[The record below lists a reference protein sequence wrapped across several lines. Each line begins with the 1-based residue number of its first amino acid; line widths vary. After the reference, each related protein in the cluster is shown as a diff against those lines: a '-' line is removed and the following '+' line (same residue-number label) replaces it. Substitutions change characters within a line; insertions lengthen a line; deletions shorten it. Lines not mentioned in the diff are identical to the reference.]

1 MIWIVFLIIITH
13 SYISDHRQILGVEST
28 YSINNNQITIYV
40 NITDGNSRYIPQG
53 MMGIFRYTL
62 SDGTERACYFQ
73 IGNNGYVTLNVGQ
86 FRSANYYLLPFSAE
100 LASNPSINN
109 PYIEFEV
116 KFMTPPGESLNPCA
130 GSPTN
135 INMDMIPSPSGV
147 DWRVWYRTQG
157 KLFNIFTGLNFSG
170 SQNNDALTILFLALL
185 GLGGLWLSKNP
196 GFLGWLDFS
205 KFIYNPNDA
214 YRIGLY
220 ANKGNVGFAPDNI
233 MTIQDEAEK
242 ELTQKSVVQ
251 SIGETY
257 TKTNVLVGQTSN
269 ALVKVGDFLDR
280 AVLNENVNKSTNK
293 KRSESTV
300 PEDLM
305 SENTTEQ
312 EQKESTQPIA
322 EEESGKTSNF
332 EEQSGFGFKRVAYE
346 ISGIIS
352 APFKFI
358 NDLLLW
364 VDNKIDEFVNS
375 LLSIETASKKVV
387 DRTTDSTERN
397 QEKTETKITHFG
409 AFLTAL
415 SLTIQHFTKGTLLAY
430 AGLDLR
436 TIEHFQLAM
445 KAATGDLGREM
456 IQALKE
462 ASRKTSKINPL
473 MYMLIRSEAALE
485 KLAYAFNVKFLQE
498 FNAKKGIDGAFNNAM
513 KAHYQLVEIMLRG
526 EGRVDELLSNHVIE
540 NTWNLMMLGVATEDP
555 FFESYVL
562 EAFQSASLNSINS
575 RMVEQAQ
582 QNYNNA
588 LKTLSGIDQQ
598 LQLEGESTEGIE
610 DRKREVAEQLVY
622 SGLILLVNGKITLED
637 FKKNLEKAGV
647 QIISRENYETTLQE
661 YLDLTETLQN
671 NDNIENREELEQRV
685 NMMRTRIIEMTKY
698 LSSIGVLKEGEVEEV
713 AGKLGMKKEDIL
725 SYNSSSL
732 YTSYVSEEV
741 LNNLGSLMVNV
752 EVNGEGGSKKTV
764 NAWGALVT
772 YLLSSAQ
779 SLGVSEDKRIGMV
792 IDIAKALESE
802 NGDVYNAI
810 QSLYESTDDRD
821 IKMVLG
827 SLIDS
832 KRFGGFE
839 MISSGWE
846 AAQRNAIFFTV
857 IATTGSSLAVGSIL
871 ELRYSDKNSYNREET
886 AVLDVLA
893 NPLDTTY
900 LSAYYGK
907 MIEEMKYNRQIRD
920 DLNLI
925 LGIQYNNV
933 QNIDELDEYQK
944 DVLNR
949 ALEAAK
955 RLGLVEDT
963 SLTQE
968 NIKALAEISNRI
980 ATRRL
985 NPTENDGSAQKDN
998 ENEFNRRLNEIQNRI
1013 MLYEM
1018 FRAAAL
1024 VGQMK
1029 SFEVIFLNAEFD
1041 EQTGELLINVRDDD
1055 KYNKYKDI
1063 IISEENIIS
1072 SLANLSDVASKF
1084 TEFGYGIVKIRSEI
1098 KDNPHQSTRIVENR
1112 VLILNDNPDI
1122 LQRITGAHTT
1132 EQGLL
1137 SAFENAKSIGNRLQ
1151 VNTVIFSSDGIT
1163 MKLVKDK
1170 EGWGLDNES
1179 AAKLIKYI
1187 FEQSQQTNYDSI
1199 GLLETLSPKQRSGIV
1214 EQLTEYLHK
1223 REDKLKE
1230 EIKKLEIELER
1241 SDEEKKIESLRSELE
1256 NMRKELQSVTRSIEY
1271 LEKMKTEDEK
1281 MQTEDGQKL
1290 ANKIFLDS
1298 ILNSGESIDVRK
1310 AFDIQQEVGPST
1322 KVHLL
1327 TPIRSLPSILVSL
1340 DPYDR
1345 AIILKEYYKLN
1356 SFDAR
1361 GSVEQTLGF
1370 IGDLEKIF
1378 EQYKDQI
1385 PEDYTKREKALA
1397 DFIRLV
1403 ARRQNIEL
1411 EEITIK
1417 NIGYDENRDVV
1428 IELENGKKVKIYYDE
1443 QNGRILEIDDKKIQL
1458 TNSQS
1463 NTIMQEIIYVTYFKS
1478 NLQSLDLPPD
1488 LVQTML
1494 TIPNRSEI
1502 YNQIEENLNKIAEN
1516 QKITIRVGDKTIELT
1531 KEQAKKVLENK
1542 NNIEKYL
1549 NLYKYSFTYLK
1560 YPTISEEQKEFS
1572 PYLIILYNNGVIPEE
1587 LFRAIM
1593 YAGGLSEREV
1603 NKILE
1608 L

>member
-1 MIWIVFLIIITH
+1 MIWIVFLIIIAH

-135 INMDMIPSPSGV
+135 INMDMIPSPDGV

-257 TKTNVLVGQTSN
+257 TKTNVLVGQASSL
-269 ALVKVGDFLDR
+269 LVNVGDFLDR
-280 AVLNENVNKSTNK
+280 AVLNQNVNKSTNK
-293 KRSESTV
+293 KKSESTV

-312 EQKESTQPIA
+312 EQKESAQPIA
-322 EEESGKTSNF
+322 EQESGKASSSSNF

-352 APFKFI
+352 APFKFV

-397 QEKTETKITHFG
+397 EQKPETKITHFG

-430 AGLDLR
+430 AGLDLK

-445 KAATGDLGREM
+445 KAATGDLGREV

-462 ASRKTSKINPL
+462 ASREALKKKIQLNEKLKDLKRVRELLTALISNELPQL
-473 MYMLIRSEAALE
+473 NDQEKKELKELINKYNLSIPIDSIMEGNISLNIIELINGLKEIKEMINQTENELTQFSHPIYMLINSEAALE

-513 KAHYQLVEIMLRG
+513 KAHYQLVDIMLRG

-562 EAFQSASLNSINS
+562 EAFQSASLNSINT
-575 RMVEQAQ
+575 RMIEQAQ

-588 LKTLSGIDQQ
+588 LKTLSSIDQQ
-598 LQLEGESTEGIE
+598 LQLEEESTEGIE
-610 DRKREVAEQLVY
+610 NRKRKVAEQLVY

-647 QIISRENYETTLQE
+647 QIISRENYKTTLQE

-685 NMMRTRIIEMTKY
+685 NMMRTKIIEMTKY
-698 LSSIGVLKEGEVEEV
+698 LSSIGMLKEGEVEEV
-713 AGKLGMKKEDIL
+713 AEKLGMKKEDIL
-725 SYNSSSL
+725 SYHSDTL
-732 YTSYVSEEV
+732 YTSYISEEV
-741 LNNLGSLMVNV
+741 LNNLGSLGVNV
-752 EVNGEGGSKKTV
+752 EVNGEGGSKKTD
-764 NAWGALVT
+764 NAWGVLVT

-779 SLGVSEDKRIGMV
+779 SLGVSEDKRVQMIMSM
-792 IDIAKALESE
+792 ANALESE
-802 NGDVYNAI
+802 NGDIYNAI
-810 QSLYESTDDRD
+810 QSLYESTYDGD

-832 KRFGGFE
+832 KRFRGFE
-839 MISSGWE
+839 MISSEWE
-846 AAQRNAIFFTV
+846 VAQRNTIFFTV
-857 IATTGSSLAVGSIL
+857 IATTGSSLAVERIL
-871 ELRYSDKNSYNREET
+871 KLRYSDENSYNREKT
-886 AVLDVLA
+886 AVQEVLA

-925 LGIQYNNV
+925 LSIQYKDV

-985 NPTENDGSAQKDN
+985 NPTENDGSAQKDE

-1029 SFEVIFLNAEFD
+1029 SFEMIFSNAEFD
-1041 EQTGELLINVRDDD
+1041 EQTGELLINVREDD
-1055 KYNKYKDI
+1055 NKYKDI
-1063 IISEENIIS
+1063 IISKENIIS

-1084 TEFGYGIVKIRSEI
+1084 TEFGYGVVKIRSEI
-1098 KDNPHQSTRIVENR
+1098 KDNQQSTKIVENR
-1112 VLILNDNPDI
+1112 VLILNDNPNL
-1122 LQRITGAHTT
+1122 LQRIIGAYTT

-1151 VNTVIFSSDGIT
+1151 VDTVIFSSDGIT

-1170 EGWGLDNES
+1170 ERWGLDNES

-1187 FEQSQQTNYDSI
+1187 FEQSQQTNYDSL
-1199 GLLETLSPKQRSGIV
+1199 GLLETLRPGQRYKFV
-1214 EQLTEYLHK
+1214 EQLIEYLSDRENKLK
-1223 REDKLKE
+1223 REIE
-1230 EIKKLEIELER
+1230 ELESELER
-1241 SDEEKKIESLRSELE
+1241 SDEEKKTESLKSDLE
-1256 NMRKELQSVTRSIEY
+1256 NKRKELQSVTRSIE
-1271 LEKMKTEDEK
+1271 
-1281 MQTEDGQKL
+1281 
-1290 ANKIFLDS
+1290 
-1298 ILNSGESIDVRK
+1298 
-1310 AFDIQQEVGPST
+1310 
-1322 KVHLL
+1322 
-1327 TPIRSLPSILVSL
+1327 
-1340 DPYDR
+1340 
-1345 AIILKEYYKLN
+1345 
-1356 SFDAR
+1356 
-1361 GSVEQTLGF
+1361 
-1370 IGDLEKIF
+1370 
-1378 EQYKDQI
+1378 
-1385 PEDYTKREKALA
+1385 
-1397 DFIRLV
+1397 
-1403 ARRQNIEL
+1403 
-1411 EEITIK
+1411 
-1417 NIGYDENRDVV
+1417 
-1428 IELENGKKVKIYYDE
+1428 
-1443 QNGRILEIDDKKIQL
+1443 
-1458 TNSQS
+1458 
-1463 NTIMQEIIYVTYFKS
+1463 
-1478 NLQSLDLPPD
+1478 
-1488 LVQTML
+1488 
-1494 TIPNRSEI
+1494 
-1502 YNQIEENLNKIAEN
+1502 
-1516 QKITIRVGDKTIELT
+1516 
-1531 KEQAKKVLENK
+1531 
-1542 NNIEKYL
+1542 
-1549 NLYKYSFTYLK
+1549 
-1560 YPTISEEQKEFS
+1560 
-1572 PYLIILYNNGVIPEE
+1572 
-1587 LFRAIM
+1587 
-1593 YAGGLSEREV
+1593 
-1603 NKILE
+1603 
-1608 L
+1608 

>member
-242 ELTQKSVVQ
+242 ELTQKSVAQ

-445 KAATGDLGREM
+445 KAATGDLGREV
-456 IQALKE
+456 IQALREANKISSEKKLELNNKLNELKKLKKLLENAKSLNDEEKKE
-462 ASRKTSKINPL
+462 LKRLIQKYNLSISIDDIEQNNLQITFSESDSIKSILEHTNKIKSASKELDDMIEQTEKELAQFAHPIYSLIN
-473 MYMLIRSEAALE
+473 SEAALE

-752 EVNGEGGSKKTV
+752 EVDGEGGSKKTV

-779 SLGVSEDKRIGMV
+779 SLGVSEDKSIGMV

-832 KRFGGFE
+832 KRFEGLE
-839 MISSGWE
+839 MISSEWE
-846 AAQRNAIFFTV
+846 VAQRNTIFFTV
-857 IATTGSSLAVGSIL
+857 IATTGSSLAVGGIL

-886 AVLDVLA
+886 AVLEVLA

-1041 EQTGELLINVRDDD
+1041 EQTGELLIKINIDIDAEHDSKEVEEYISSLAKIKLDD
-1055 KYNKYKDI
+1055 I
-1063 IISEENIIS
+1063 TS

-1187 FEQSQQTNYDSI
+1187 SEQSQQTNYDSI
-1199 GLLETLSPKQRSGIV
+1199 GLLKTLRPEQRRGIV
-1214 EQLTEYLHK
+1214 KWLLEFLNK

-1230 EIKKLEIELER
+1230 EIEKLESELER
-1241 SDEEKKIESLRSELE
+1241 SDEEKKMEALRSELE

-1281 MQTEDGQKL
+1281 MQTEDGQKWG
-1290 ANKIFLDS
+1290 LDNES
-1298 ILNSGESIDVRK
+1298 AAKLIKYRSGIVE
-1310 AFDIQQEVGPST
+1310 Q
-1322 KVHLL
+1322 L
-1327 TPIRSLPSILVSL
+1327 TEYLHKRE
-1340 DPYDR
+1340 DK
-1345 AIILKEYYKLN
+1345 LKEEIEKLE
-1356 SFDAR
+1356 S
-1361 GSVEQTLGF
+1361 
-1370 IGDLEKIF
+1370 
-1378 EQYKDQI
+1378 
-1385 PEDYTKREKALA
+1385 
-1397 DFIRLV
+1397 
-1403 ARRQNIEL
+1403 EL
-1411 EEITIK
+1411 ERS
-1417 NIGYDENRDVV
+1417 DEEKKMEALRS
-1428 IELENGKKVKIYYDE
+1428 ELENMRKE
-1443 QNGRILEIDDKKIQL
+1443 
-1458 TNSQS
+1458 
-1463 NTIMQEIIYVTYFKS
+1463 
-1478 NLQSLDLPPD
+1478 LQ
-1488 LVQTML
+1488 
-1494 TIPNRSEI
+1494 
-1502 YNQIEENLNKIAEN
+1502 
-1516 QKITIRVGDKTIELT
+1516 
-1531 KEQAKKVLENK
+1531 
-1542 NNIEKYL
+1542 
-1549 NLYKYSFTYLK
+1549 
-1560 YPTISEEQKEFS
+1560 
-1572 PYLIILYNNGVIPEE
+1572 
-1587 LFRAIM
+1587 
-1593 YAGGLSEREV
+1593 
-1603 NKILE
+1603 
-1608 L
+1608 

>member
-445 KAATGDLGREM
+445 KAATGDLGREV
-456 IQALKE
+456 IQALREANKISSEKKLELNNKLNELKKLKKLLENAKSLNDEEKKE
-462 ASRKTSKINPL
+462 LKRLIQKYNLSISIDDIEQNNLQITFSESDSIKSILEHTNKIKSVSKELDDMIEQTEKELAQFAHPIYSLIN
-473 MYMLIRSEAALE
+473 SEAALE

-752 EVNGEGGSKKTV
+752 EVDGEGGSKKTV

-779 SLGVSEDKRIGMV
+779 SLGVSEDKSIGMV

-839 MISSGWE
+839 MISSEWE
-846 AAQRNAIFFTV
+846 AAQRNTIFFTV

-886 AVLDVLA
+886 AVLEVLA

-907 MIEEMKYNRQIRD
+907 IIEEMKYNRQIRD

-1132 EQGLL
+1132 E
-1137 SAFENAKSIGNRLQ
+1137 
-1151 VNTVIFSSDGIT
+1151 
-1163 MKLVKDK
+1163 
-1170 EGWGLDNES
+1170 
-1179 AAKLIKYI
+1179 
-1187 FEQSQQTNYDSI
+1187 
-1199 GLLETLSPKQRSGIV
+1199 
-1214 EQLTEYLHK
+1214 
-1223 REDKLKE
+1223 
-1230 EIKKLEIELER
+1230 
-1241 SDEEKKIESLRSELE
+1241 
-1256 NMRKELQSVTRSIEY
+1256 
-1271 LEKMKTEDEK
+1271 
-1281 MQTEDGQKL
+1281 
-1290 ANKIFLDS
+1290 
-1298 ILNSGESIDVRK
+1298 
-1310 AFDIQQEVGPST
+1310 
-1322 KVHLL
+1322 
-1327 TPIRSLPSILVSL
+1327 
-1340 DPYDR
+1340 
-1345 AIILKEYYKLN
+1345 
-1356 SFDAR
+1356 
-1361 GSVEQTLGF
+1361 
-1370 IGDLEKIF
+1370 
-1378 EQYKDQI
+1378 
-1385 PEDYTKREKALA
+1385 
-1397 DFIRLV
+1397 
-1403 ARRQNIEL
+1403 
-1411 EEITIK
+1411 
-1417 NIGYDENRDVV
+1417 
-1428 IELENGKKVKIYYDE
+1428 
-1443 QNGRILEIDDKKIQL
+1443 
-1458 TNSQS
+1458 
-1463 NTIMQEIIYVTYFKS
+1463 
-1478 NLQSLDLPPD
+1478 
-1488 LVQTML
+1488 
-1494 TIPNRSEI
+1494 
-1502 YNQIEENLNKIAEN
+1502 
-1516 QKITIRVGDKTIELT
+1516 
-1531 KEQAKKVLENK
+1531 
-1542 NNIEKYL
+1542 
-1549 NLYKYSFTYLK
+1549 
-1560 YPTISEEQKEFS
+1560 
-1572 PYLIILYNNGVIPEE
+1572 
-1587 LFRAIM
+1587 
-1593 YAGGLSEREV
+1593 
-1603 NKILE
+1603 
-1608 L
+1608 

>member
-1 MIWIVFLIIITH
+1 MIWIVFLIIIAH

-135 INMDMIPSPSGV
+135 INMDMIPSPDGV
-147 DWRVWYRTQG
+147 DWRVWHRTQG

-257 TKTNVLVGQTSN
+257 TKTNVLVGQTSSL
-269 ALVKVGDFLDR
+269 LVNIGDFLDR

-293 KRSESTV
+293 KKSESTV

-312 EQKESTQPIA
+312 EQKESAQPIA
-322 EEESGKTSNF
+322 EQESGKASSSSNF

-364 VDNKIDEFVNS
+364 VDNKIDEFVNG

-387 DRTTDSTERN
+387 DRTTDSTERDE
-397 QEKTETKITHFG
+397 QKAETKITHFG

-430 AGLDLR
+430 AGLDLK

-445 KAATGDLGREM
+445 KAATGDLGREV
-456 IQALKE
+456 IQALREANTILLGKKAELNNKLNELRKLKTLLDNAKSLNDEEKKE
-462 ASRKTSKINPL
+462 LKRLIEKYNLPISIDDMEYTFSESDSIESILELDNMIGQTEKELAKFSHPIYSLIN
-473 MYMLIRSEAALE
+473 SEAALE

-498 FNAKKGIDGAFNNAM
+498 FNAKRGINGAFNNAM
-513 KAHYQLVEIMLRG
+513 KAHYQLVDIMLRG
-526 EGRVDELLSNHVIE
+526 EGRVDELLSNHIIE
-540 NTWNLMMLGVATEDP
+540 NTWNLMMLGIATEDP

-562 EAFQSASLNSINS
+562 EAFKSASLNSINT
-575 RMVEQAQ
+575 RMIEQAQ

-588 LKTLSGIDQQ
+588 LKTLSSIDQQ

-610 DRKREVAEQLVY
+610 NRKREVAEQLVY
-622 SGLILLVNGKITLED
+622 SGLILLVNGKIRLND
-637 FKKNLEKAGV
+637 FKKDLEKAGV
-647 QIISRENYETTLQE
+647 QIISRENYRTTLQE
-661 YLDLTETLQN
+661 YLGLTKTLQN

-685 NMMRTRIIEMTKY
+685 NMMRTKIIEMTKY
-698 LSSIGVLKEGEVEEV
+698 LSSIGMLKEGEVEEV
-713 AGKLGMKKEDIL
+713 AEKLGMKKEDIL
-725 SYNSSSL
+725 SYHSDTL
-732 YTSYVSEEV
+732 YTSYISEEV
-741 LNNLGSLMVNV
+741 LNNLGSLRDNV
-752 EVNGEGGSKKTV
+752 EVNGEGGSKKTD
-764 NAWGALVT
+764 NAWGVLVT

-779 SLGVSEDKRIGMV
+779 SLGVSEDKRVQMIMSM
-792 IDIAKALESE
+792 ANALESE

-810 QSLYESTDDRD
+810 QSLYESTYDGD

-827 SLIDS
+827 SVIDS
-832 KRFGGFE
+832 KRFRGFE
-839 MISSGWE
+839 MISGWE
-846 AAQRNAIFFTV
+846 VAQRNTIFFTV
-857 IATTGSSLAVGSIL
+857 IATTGSSLAVGEIL
-871 ELRYSDKNSYNREET
+871 KLRYSDENSYNREKT
-886 AVLDVLA
+886 AVQEVLA

-925 LGIQYNNV
+925 LSIQYKDV

-955 RLGLVEDT
+955 RLGLVRDT

-985 NPTENDGSAQKDN
+985 NPTENDGSAQKDE

-1024 VGQMK
+1024 VGRME
-1029 SFEVIFLNAEFD
+1029 SFEMIFSNAEFD
-1041 EQTGELLINVRDDD
+1041 EQTGELLINVRKDD
-1055 KYNKYKDI
+1055 NKYKDI
-1063 IISEENIIS
+1063 TISKENIIS

-1084 TEFGYGIVKIRSEI
+1084 TEFGYGVVKIRSEI
-1098 KDNPHQSTRIVENR
+1098 KATTPQELPEIVENR
-1112 VLILNDNPDI
+1112 VLILNDNPDL
-1122 LQRITGAHTT
+1122 LQRITG
-1132 EQGLL
+1132 
-1137 SAFENAKSIGNRLQ
+1137 
-1151 VNTVIFSSDGIT
+1151 
-1163 MKLVKDK
+1163 
-1170 EGWGLDNES
+1170 
-1179 AAKLIKYI
+1179 
-1187 FEQSQQTNYDSI
+1187 
-1199 GLLETLSPKQRSGIV
+1199 
-1214 EQLTEYLHK
+1214 
-1223 REDKLKE
+1223 
-1230 EIKKLEIELER
+1230 
-1241 SDEEKKIESLRSELE
+1241 
-1256 NMRKELQSVTRSIEY
+1256 
-1271 LEKMKTEDEK
+1271 
-1281 MQTEDGQKL
+1281 
-1290 ANKIFLDS
+1290 
-1298 ILNSGESIDVRK
+1298 
-1310 AFDIQQEVGPST
+1310 
-1322 KVHLL
+1322 
-1327 TPIRSLPSILVSL
+1327 
-1340 DPYDR
+1340 
-1345 AIILKEYYKLN
+1345 
-1356 SFDAR
+1356 
-1361 GSVEQTLGF
+1361 
-1370 IGDLEKIF
+1370 
-1378 EQYKDQI
+1378 
-1385 PEDYTKREKALA
+1385 
-1397 DFIRLV
+1397 
-1403 ARRQNIEL
+1403 
-1411 EEITIK
+1411 
-1417 NIGYDENRDVV
+1417 
-1428 IELENGKKVKIYYDE
+1428 
-1443 QNGRILEIDDKKIQL
+1443 
-1458 TNSQS
+1458 
-1463 NTIMQEIIYVTYFKS
+1463 
-1478 NLQSLDLPPD
+1478 
-1488 LVQTML
+1488 
-1494 TIPNRSEI
+1494 
-1502 YNQIEENLNKIAEN
+1502 
-1516 QKITIRVGDKTIELT
+1516 
-1531 KEQAKKVLENK
+1531 
-1542 NNIEKYL
+1542 
-1549 NLYKYSFTYLK
+1549 
-1560 YPTISEEQKEFS
+1560 
-1572 PYLIILYNNGVIPEE
+1572 
-1587 LFRAIM
+1587 
-1593 YAGGLSEREV
+1593 
-1603 NKILE
+1603 
-1608 L
+1608 